1 MHTAEVAGML
11 AALKWPVWYEFVPPR
26 DDDWNLKKIEG
37 QNDGVVTLTIKRL
50 PGGLVTN
57 WLHDQL
63 EEGAVLGLTEAFGD
77 FLMPAMPKPVLFIAG
92 GSGITPILSLL
103 ETMAAEHFRAPVTLL
118 YFVRTQ
124 EDVIASEKLEALAAR
139 YSALSVRIIC
149 THETDEPRYLNDADL
164 DSVPGLKARE
174 VYLCGP
180 GGLMDLANDL
190 LYQRGLGEEQIH
202 CTFFAPPISS
212 PLGDETLGGEVSF
225 ARADLNVD
233 SSGDATLLEI
243 AEAAGLQVRLQPCKR
258 PTVGGGEQVAGDGGA
273 RLALRAS
280 ALCRRRA

>member
-1 MHTAEVAGML
+1 M
-11 AALKWPVWYEFVPPR
+11 
-26 DDDWNLKKIEG
+26 
-37 QNDGVVTLTIKRL
+37 
-50 PGGLVTN
+50 TN

-63 EEGAVLGLTEAFGD
+63 DEGAVLGLTEAFGD

-92 GSGITPILSLL
+92 GGSGITPILSLL
-103 ETMAAEHFRAPVTLL
+103 ETMAAEPFRAPVTLL

-180 GGLMDLANDL
+180 GG
-190 LYQRGLGEEQIH
+190 
-202 CTFFAPPISS
+202 
-212 PLGDETLGGEVSF
+212 
-225 ARADLNVD
+225 
-233 SSGDATLLEI
+233 
-243 AEAAGLQVRLQPCKR
+243 
-258 PTVGGGEQVAGDGGA
+258 
-273 RLALRAS
+273 
-280 ALCRRRA
+280 